1 MYAFPNEKQVW
12 NRVTEQSALF
22 FSYPRKSDYAWY
34 SSLGSCSTPTRPLET
49 LAHLYL
55 LHLLL
60 SLPSAYFDFLFP
72 FIFSLFYFLFPF
84 SFSFSFFFPLKFCDI
99 MENDRQRYISSMIY
113 SKLNVYIGLRN
124 PSKLIRNSFRIYIQS
139 DRNSTLSQLIS
150 TGLELTSNDIS
161 LKKKEKK
168 NVVLLSR

>member
-55 LHLLL
+55 LRLLL

-72 FIFSLFYFLFPF
+72 FIFSSFYFLFPI
-84 SFSFSFFFPLKFCDI
+84 SFSFLLFFFFFPLKFCDI

-139 DRNSTLSQLIS
+139 DRNSTSSQLIS
-150 TGLELTSNDIS
+150 TGLELTSTTFP
-161 LKKKEKK
+161 
-168 NVVLLSR
+168 